1 MSTKVRVRLI
11 VLAALA
17 AFALLLGVLPL
28 SRFDGSPWWVVILWL
43 SALGSCALIS
53 SHVRRSDT
61 LIAWAV
67 AAPLAVLAEGSAYL
81 PMAGLI
87 VAAFSFGAAS
97 LLGVPMFVPEIIVSE
112 LDVERL
118 QRLLDTLPPRARE
131 AAQALEAELAR
142 AQVVAPAA
150 IPRDVVTMNSRVRF
164 EELESGKEGEAS
176 LVYPHDSDISNG
188 SISVLA
194 PVGMALLG
202 LRAGQSIDWPMPTGR
217 CKRIRVREVT
227 YQPEAAGHFDR

>member
-1 MSTKVRVRLI
+1 LI
-11 VLAALA
+11 VLGALA
-17 AFALLLGVLPL
+17 AFALLIGVLPL
-28 SRFDGSPWWVVILWL
+28 SRLDRSPWWIVALWL
-43 SALGSCALIS
+43 SALGVSAVVS
-53 SHVRRSDT
+53 SHVRRSDA
-61 LIAWAV
+61 LIAWSL
-67 AAPLAVLAEGSAYL
+67 AAPLALLAEGSAYV

-97 LLGVPMFVPEIIVSE
+97 LLGVPMFVPEIIVTD

-131 AAQALEAELAR
+131 AAQALETELAR
-142 AQVVAPAA
+142 AQVVAPTAV
-150 IPRDVVTMNSRVRF
+150 PKDVVTMNSRVRF
-164 EELESGKEGEAS
+164 EELESGKLGEAS
-176 LVYPHDSDISNG
+176 LVYPHDSDINNG

-227 YQPEAAGHFDR
+227 YQPEAAGDFDR